1 MGVTV
6 KVELYPDKI
15 RKLQEI
21 SQKAFELTVN
31 AVLTDIQQSQ
41 TVPKEHGDLERSGVI
56 DIDVKAMV
64 AHIIFGST
72 ESPQARRLY
81 WNPDYHFRYDKNP
94 NAGGLWMQ
102 TYLDGE
108 KKDFVKE
115 EYGTFLKQLGGGLI
129 T

>member
-31 AVLTDIQQSQ
+31 AVMEDIKMSQ
-41 TVPKEHGDLERSGVI
+41 TVPFNVGTLEESGFSVI
-56 DIDVKAMV
+56 V
-64 AHIIFGST
+64 AEELVARIIFDT
-72 ESPQARRLY
+72 PYARRLY
-81 WNPDYHFRYDKNP
+81 WHPEYNFRKNKNM

-115 EYGTFLKQLGGGLI
+115 AYGTFLKQLGGGLI

>member
-1 MGVTV
+1 MGVAV

-31 AVLTDIQQSQ
+31 AVLIDVQQSQ
-41 TVPKEHGDLERSGVI
+41 TIPKEHGDLERSGVI

-64 AHIIFGST
+64 AHIIFGSAK
-72 ESPQARRLY
+72 SPQARRLY
-81 WNPDYHFRYDKNP
+81 WHPEYNFRKDKNM
-94 NAGGLWMQ
+94 NAGGFWMQ

-115 EYGTFLKQLGGGLI
+115 AYGTFLKQLGGGLI